1 MAMVPR
7 GGRPSTP
14 PNYNGQQQPVH
25 LRSQP
30 LGGRLQYGADQGGH
44 LEDRRRPGVP
54 GADQAFVHYPHEDQ
68 PGRSRVAADQVAHG
82 WSQSR
87 GRYVLSQPEQ
97 HSFEQQQQQLQQQQQ
112 VPQPTHIF
120 TQPAQ
125 PTHVF
130 TQPPQPPQPP
140 PYNGM
145 QQRAALRSQPVGGRL
160 QYGPEAGGHLEE
172 RQREYV
178 VGGRANLAPHPTAAN
193 QRHGYGSPMQQ
204 QPPGPAMV
212 FAGGVAGVGTSR
224 PPPQEWASAAPE
236 VDDRFH
242 ANLTTE
248 EILREQ
254 QRRERAEAQERRDR
268 ARADKE
274 RQEDAAKAERRQH
287 QDQFEQMLAQRR
299 MQPPPPQQQH
309 YQQQQQ
315 QHQPMHGMSPA
326 REYELARREEA
337 LQQQQAQRERQ
348 QQLEARTAHLSPQE
362 RKEARIVDWIR
373 GGNPWAGQEGAVP
386 LTEAHGNH
394 EYISSQ
400 RRAASASGMAAA
412 RLQRSEERIPSHRAR
427 R

>member
-1 MAMVPR
+1 MFEIRELTTQKLSRSGALSSAAALRGHRAVAASCTAVMAMVPR

-54 GADQAFVHYPHEDQ
+54 GAE
-68 PGRSRVAADQVAHG
+68 
-82 WSQSR
+82 
-87 GRYVLSQPEQ
+87 
-97 HSFEQQQQQLQQQQQ
+97 Q